1 MEKRPIDR
9 RVLRTRQMLRDALF
23 ELIEERGYDALS
35 IQDITERANI
45 GRATFYVHYVDK
57 EQLLLASAKD
67 LLDDLHRHLQPQVA
81 SDVITKEDTLGV
93 IVFQHVFEHAPV
105 YRALLSERGAAVVV
119 TLLRTDIAA
128 LVREML
134 IDPLVAAAT
143 VPLPADMLAEYC
155 GAALWSLVNWWLR
168 NGFPRPAE
176 EMGHLLWQLVN
187 QGLLKTLGLAT
198 EQVAEMRTE

>member
-1 MEKRPIDR
+1 MEKRPVDR
-9 RVLRTRQMLRDALF
+9 RVVRTRQMLRDALF
-23 ELIEERGYDALS
+23 ALIEERGYDALS

-45 GRATFYVHYVDK
+45 GRATFYVHFQDK

-67 LLDDLHRHLQPQVA
+67 LLDDLHRHLHPLST
-81 SDVITKEDTLGV
+81 SDVVARQQSLGV
-93 IVFQHVFEHAPV
+93 IVFEHVFEHAPV

-119 TLLRTDIAA
+119 MLLRTDIAA
-128 LVREML
+128 LVREMV
-134 IDPLVAAAT
+134 IDQFVAAAT
-143 VPLPADMLAEYC
+143 VPLPVDMLAEYC

-187 QGLLKTLGLAT
+187 QGLVKTLGLPT
-198 EQVAEMRTE
+198 EQEVSPG